1 MIPMA
6 AWLLGG
12 AAGALLGYRQY
23 IKVKPGDT
31 IIASASDTPGLTARI
46 RVREVSSDGS
56 RIIGSLIES
65 NTNIDTGGLVTL
77 ARAQVVENLT
87 PRFW

>member
-1 MIPMA
+1 MIPL

-12 AAGALLGYRQY
+12 TAGIFLGYRQY

-31 IIASASDTPGLTARI
+31 IIASTTDPPGLTARV
-46 RVREVSSDGS
+46 RVREVSSDGLH
-56 RIIGSLIES
+56 ITGSLIEA
-65 NTNIDTGGLVTL
+65 NTNLDTGGLVTL
-77 ARAQVVENLT
+77 ARGQVVENLT